1 MKKINRTRSE
11 KVIILVASILFMIYA
26 ILLIFPFAWCFFNSF
41 KSRSDFIFNTWGLP
55 EKFVWQNYI
64 DCFYMTY
71 NDVAI
76 IGMFKNSIIFT
87 VGCTIIS
94 LFFCSATS
102 YTITKY
108 HFFGRNFF
116 YTFTFIMM
124 LVPAMGATAANYKLY
139 NELHIYDTYIGIFIG
154 SMGGFGGAFLFLYGF
169 YKNLS
174 WSYAEAA
181 FIDGAGHFITYF
193 KIMLPMAMPA
203 IIAIGIMNAIGVW
216 NDYFT
221 FYLYAPSKVTIA
233 VGING
238 LSELNKAGKIS
249 FPQLFAAMIIS
260 MIPVVVIYSIAQ
272 KFIVENTTIGGVK
285 G

>member
-1 MKKINRTRSE
+1 M
-11 KVIILVASILFMIYA
+11 IITFILFFVYA
-26 ILLIFPFAWCFFNSF
+26 ISLMFPFAWCLFNSF
-41 KSRSDFIFNTWGLP
+41 KGRQDFIFNTWGMP
-55 EKFVWQNYI
+55 EEFVWRNYI
-64 DCFYMTY
+64 DCFQMTY
-71 NDVAI
+71 NDVTLS
-76 IGMFKNSIIFT
+76 GMFMNSIIFT
-87 VGCTIIS
+87 VGCTVTS

-108 HFFGRNFF
+108 KFWGRNFF

-124 LVPAMGATAANYKLY
+124 LVPAMGATAANYRLY
-139 NELHIYDTYIGIFIG
+139 NQLKLYDTYIGMFIG

-181 FIDGAGHFITYF
+181 FIDGAGNFVTYF
-193 KIMLPMAMPA
+193 KIMIPMAMPA
-203 IIAIGIMNAIGVW
+203 IVAIGIMNAIGVW

-221 FYLYAPSKVTIA
+221 FYLYTPSKVTIA

-249 FPQLFAAMIIS
+249 YPQLFAAMIVS
-260 MIPVVVIYSIAQ
+260 MIPVITIYAIAQ
-272 KFIVENTTIGGVK
+272 KFIVANTTIGGIK